1 MAPGCNKYAS
11 WRTFNGAPADLI
23 FVISRDGT
31 GVAVPTQAY
40 SVRYSARRRYPAVVV
55 YPDLRVEVVAPPGT
69 PLTAIEDLY
78 RRKSAWVARTLERF
92 RAEPCPVME
101 REYAPGERFLFEGRE
116 RVLVLEEGDGYAA
129 RFDGEALRVPVP
141 AGAATDEVRER
152 VIELYRQAAIEA
164 IGPMLEHHAARMGL
178 APPPFRVKLLR
189 RRWGSCSRA
198 GRLNFNLRLAMAP
211 PDELEYIVVH
221 ELCHLVRLDHSPA
234 YWRTV
239 ERYMPD
245 YGARRAARSRGLL
258 AVHALIRRAHG
269 TGGPRADH
277 QQWPWASSTLF
288 IIPHHQTVQE
298 HHGAPTISIAAGST
312 ARTGRLE
319 RTHRLLVLLAVL
331 VICIGVGPPPTRDG
345 NITTPDR
352 TDTSSRPAVACPE
365 PVGSAGLTVTVS
377 GSATPGTEGAT
388 IMGITGTGRRTLENA
403 DPDAHTYAASG

>member
-11 WRTFNGAPADLI
+11 WRTFNGARADLI

-92 RAEPCPVME
+92 RAEPCLVTE
-101 REYAPGERFLFEGRE
+101 REYAPGERFLLAGRE

-141 AGAATDEVRER
+141 AGAAADEVRER

-164 IGPMLEHHAARMGL
+164 IGPMLELHAARMGL
-178 APPPFRVKLLR
+178 APPPFRVKHLR

-245 YGARRAARSRGLL
+245 YGARRAAL
-258 AVHALIRRAHG
+258 
-269 TGGPRADH
+269 
-277 QQWPWASSTLF
+277 
-288 IIPHHQTVQE
+288 
-298 HHGAPTISIAAGST
+298 
-312 ARTGRLE
+312 
-319 RTHRLLVLLAVL
+319 
-331 VICIGVGPPPTRDG
+331 
-345 NITTPDR
+345 
-352 TDTSSRPAVACPE
+352 
-365 PVGSAGLTVTVS
+365 SAGCWRYVL
-377 GSATPGTEGAT
+377 
-388 IMGITGTGRRTLENA
+388 
-403 DPDAHTYAASG
+403 